1 MVAIIAAAGAAW
13 WWIGGS
19 ARSASNG
26 IAASPGAAADW
37 NLLLITLDTTRAD
50 RLGCYGYAAA
60 KTPNLDKLAAGG
72 VRFGD
77 AVATVPVTL
86 PSHAS
91 IMTGDYPPTHG
102 VRDNGTYRLIDNE
115 MTLAERLKQGGYA
128 TAAFVAAFVLEKRYG
143 LSQGF
148 DTFDD
153 QVRTAAGEATNPQ
166 RPANVVVD
174 AALEWLRSQ
183 RAARS
188 DQPVF
193 MWVHLY
199 DPHTPYDPP
208 EPFKSQFAQPY
219 DGEIAF
225 MDQEIGR
232 LLAQYAALAP
242 MERTVVAVVGDHG
255 EGLGDHS
262 ERGHSLLIYDS
273 VMRVPLV
280 LRAPGI
286 MPAGRVVDDRVVS
299 TVDLAPTLLELLGL
313 DPEPCDGVSLLRED
327 APPDRAVYMETLYPA
342 LNHGWSGL
350 HAARRHTDKYIEA
363 PTPEYYDLANDPG
376 ELTNLHGARAAEA
389 DALAARL
396 DEMLAAYEAA
406 GVKSA
411 AARVVPDAA
420 AMSKLHALGYVGG
433 SAPPVAATPLD
444 PKDMVLRWQQ
454 LLGDIVQLVQSGDF
468 SAAIPRL
475 REALDMTPNDP
486 ELWSMLSDAQSR
498 QGLFDDA
505 ITSLMRTIELHP
517 NADAD
522 NWVKLARLQLSR
534 GEEQDASAAEV
545 SLEHAEQLDG
555 SNGGAPMLRA
565 ELAMRDGRSE
575 EALRLAARARELDP
589 SRQTSESWLLEGRVY
604 QARQQRREARA
615 AFERAYEANPDEGG
629 AALELARMAFESREF
644 AQAVKLARGI
654 GSRRGEW
661 AESRLLLARAYL
673 ALERDDRAV
682 ATMEELVKA
691 SPESASVRTNQGNVY
706 YQLEKYEEAAE
717 AYRQAAEL
725 DKKDAVARYSLG
737 NALRRLGQD
746 EAAVEQ
752 YEAALTIDPAIHQAA
767 IALARIDARA
777 GRTEAALARLRE
789 LIEQGVLTRERA
801 AADEDF
807 AGLADR
813 LKATSQPSP

>member
-1 MVAIIAAAGAAW
+1 
-13 WWIGGS
+13 
-19 ARSASNG
+19 
-26 IAASPGAAADW
+26 
-37 NLLLITLDTTRAD
+37 
-50 RLGCYGYAAA
+50 
-60 KTPNLDKLAAGG
+60 
-72 VRFGD
+72 
-77 AVATVPVTL
+77 
-86 PSHAS
+86 
-91 IMTGDYPPTHG
+91 
-102 VRDNGTYRLIDNE
+102 
-115 MTLAERLKQGGYA
+115 
-128 TAAFVAAFVLEKRYG
+128 
-143 LSQGF
+143 
-148 DTFDD
+148 
-153 QVRTAAGEATNPQ
+153 
-166 RPANVVVD
+166 
-174 AALEWLRSQ
+174 
-183 RAARS
+183 
-188 DQPVF
+188 
-193 MWVHLY
+193 
-199 DPHTPYDPP
+199 
-208 EPFKSQFAQPY
+208 
-219 DGEIAF
+219 
-225 MDQEIGR
+225 
-232 LLAQYAALAP
+232 
-242 MERTVVAVVGDHG
+242 
-255 EGLGDHS
+255 
-262 ERGHSLLIYDS
+262 
-273 VMRVPLV
+273 
-280 LRAPGI
+280 
-286 MPAGRVVDDRVVS
+286 
-299 TVDLAPTLLELLGL
+299 
-313 DPEPCDGVSLLRED
+313 
-327 APPDRAVYMETLYPA
+327 
-342 LNHGWSGL
+342 
-350 HAARRHTDKYIEA
+350 
-363 PTPEYYDLANDPG
+363 
-376 ELTNLHGARAAEA
+376 
-389 DALAARL
+389 
-396 DEMLAAYEAA
+396 
-406 GVKSA
+406 
-411 AARVVPDAA
+411 VPDAA